1 MDQKDKMRY
10 GVWDLS
16 RLKSSQSSKNHQS
29 TDGFAA
35 YVSDRNHLAMSASNS
50 GASKFQEYPLMDGV
64 IDMSSKVSS
73 MNKVSV
79 IKNSAEQS
87 QKFSPM
93 KQTPTKNYTRTREKA
108 ENARSRLSPEG
119 VAQNKSGDLQF
130 KIFGSEMV
138 RKETSHLVNN
148 SSPEKSHGHSQAGHF
163 IQQNLNCRPANNHSR
178 QQNSVFP
185 DQARTY
191 QKCSSKV
198 ASESELVHHNFDH
211 HKNHIWNPAK
221 DLSTESVESRK
232 HDDRF
237 SKNSPR
243 GLNNGPTT
251 PLLLSTVRSDVAM
264 DSNDTKVRLQA
275 TSAADDDVQEVY
287 SISDD
292 SQGRVEMRVD
302 MVEENAEV
310 YPRSLQEEGSAKSRT
325 KRTFLVRD
333 SDPNEEVY
341 FICEDG
347 DDEVEMVDEDEEEEE
362 AGEADGNEEDER
374 QDDEEEETNNGGFS
388 TAEESCQNGEVTI
401 YRDDRDKEEYEDD
414 LSGRRK
420 RGSAVEFSSPARSRP
435 RRGRRPRNS
444 LVLSQ
449 SRLSAKQEQD
459 ADSEDGSLRFSSPG
473 RRRGRG
479 RGARRGWS
487 TRGGRGASA
496 SKRARPMKRSSSLR
510 TVADTEEDSKKAKK
524 PRIGNMFIAD
534 KISSAVA

>member
-1 MDQKDKMRY
+1 MDQNDKMSY

-16 RLKSSQSSKNHQS
+16 RLKSTQSSKNHQS

-35 YVSDRNHLAMSASNS
+35 FVSERNHLPMSASNS

-64 IDMSSKVSS
+64 IDMSSKVSPT
-73 MNKVSV
+73 NKVSV

-87 QKFSPM
+87 QKFSQI
-93 KQTPTKNYTRTREKA
+93 KQTPTKNYARTREKA
-108 ENARSRLSPEG
+108 ENAHSRPSPEG
-119 VAQNKSGDLQF
+119 VAQNIPGDLQF
-130 KIFGSEMV
+130 KIFGSEVV

-148 SSPEKSHGHSQAGHF
+148 SSQEKSHGHSQAGQF
-163 IQQNLNCRPANNHSR
+163 IQQNLNCRPTNNHSQ

-185 DQARTY
+185 DQNRTY
-191 QKCSSKV
+191 QKCNSKV
-198 ASESELVHHNFDH
+198 ASESEHVYQNFDH
-211 HKNHIWNPAK
+211 HENHIWNPAK
-221 DLSTESVESRK
+221 DLSTELVEQ
-232 HDDRF
+232 HNNHF
-237 SKNSPR
+237 SKNLPR
-243 GLNNGPTT
+243 SSNNGPTT

-264 DSNDTKVRLQA
+264 NSNDTKIRHRI
-275 TSAADDDVQEVY
+275 TSPLDDDVQEVY

-310 YPRSLQEEGSAKSRT
+310 YSGSTQGEGSTKLRS
-325 KRTFLVRD
+325 KRTIIVRD

-347 DDEVEMVDEDEEEEE
+347 DEENDEVEMVDEDEEV
-362 AGEADGNEEDER
+362 GEADGNEEDE
-374 QDDEEEETNNGGFS
+374 EEEETNNDDFS
-388 TAEESCQNGEVTI
+388 PAKRSHQNGEVKM
-401 YRDDRDKEEYEDD
+401 YNNDRVDEEYEDN
-414 LSGRRK
+414 LPGRRR
-420 RGSAVEFSSPARSRP
+420 RGSATEFSSPTRSRP

-449 SRLSAKQEQD
+449 SRLSTKQDHD
-459 ADSEDGSLRFSSPG
+459 ADSEEGSLRFSSPG

-496 SKRARPMKRSSSLR
+496 SKRARPMKRSSSVR
-510 TVADTEEDSKKAKK
+510 MAADAEEDPKKAKK
-524 PRIGNMFIAD
+524 ARMANMFIAD